1 MKAISLIYQRNG
13 VGGEPFYQ
21 FEFMNT
27 YNELFHFQ
35 YPTTLLPDKGHF
47 IATFK
52 TDYTNKVIDR
62 KTCRVTCFNIL
73 SMAWRGDRIADDI
86 QKYLDKHFP
95 LNNDQIF
102 YDRIDLI
109 SEVVV

>member
-13 VGGEPFYQ
+13 VDGEPFYQ

-27 YNELFHFQ
+27 Y
-35 YPTTLLPDKGHF
+35 LLPDKGHF

-109 SEVVV
+109 SEVSV